1 MDKIKLNR
9 ETLALRRFIVSLWW
23 ILIGVA
29 FGYYWCW
36 EALS

>member
-1 MDKIKLNR
+1 MEHNYLDRSGLR
-9 ETLALRRFIVSLWW
+9 LRRFVVSLWW
-23 ILIGVA
+23 TLIGVG